1 MGLTL
6 VITNQTGTT
15 MSRDNELALDLFM
28 LGYERNELVHML
40 NEANQLIES
49 LRNEL
54 DALKEELNKQWKHSS
69 HSSSSCQHSSI
80 G

>member
-1 MGLTL
+1 M

-40 NEANQLIES
+40 NEANQLSES

-54 DALKEELNKQWKHSS
+54 DALKEELNK
-69 HSSSSCQHSSI
+69 
-80 G
+80 

>member
-1 MGLTL
+1 MGRSM

-15 MSRDNELALDLFM
+15 MSKDNELALDLFM

-54 DALKEELNKQWKHSS
+54 DALKEELNK
-69 HSSSSCQHSSI
+69 
-80 G
+80 

>member
-1 MGLTL
+1 
-6 VITNQTGTT
+6 
-15 MSRDNELALDLFM
+15 MSKDNELALDLFM

-54 DALKEELNKQWKHSS
+54 DALKEESNK
-69 HSSSSCQHSSI
+69 
-80 G
+80 

>member
-1 MGLTL
+1 
-6 VITNQTGTT
+6 

-49 LRNEL
+49 LRNDL
-54 DALKEELNKQWKHSS
+54 DALKEELNK
-69 HSSSSCQHSSI
+69 
-80 G
+80 

>member
-1 MGLTL
+1 
-6 VITNQTGTT
+6 
-15 MSRDNELALDLFM
+15 MSKDNELALDLFM

-54 DALKEELNKQWKHSS
+54 DALKEELDK
-69 HSSSSCQHSSI
+69 
-80 G
+80 

>member
-1 MGLTL
+1 MVG
-6 VITNQTGTT
+6 TNQTGTT
-15 MSRDNELALDLFM
+15 MSKDNELALDLFM

-54 DALKEELNKQWKHSS
+54 DALKVEVGK
-69 HSSSSCQHSSI
+69 
-80 G
+80 

>member
-1 MGLTL
+1 MG
-6 VITNQTGTT
+6 GK
-15 MSRDNELALDLFM
+15 MSKDNELALDLFM

-54 DALKEELNKQWKHSS
+54 DALKEELGK
-69 HSSSSCQHSSI
+69 
-80 G
+80 

>member
-1 MGLTL
+1 VGFTL
-6 VITNQTGTT
+6 VIANPTGTT
-15 MSRDNELALDLFM
+15 MSKDNELALDLFM

-54 DALKEELNKQWKHSS
+54 ETLREELGK
-69 HSSSSCQHSSI
+69 
-80 G
+80 

>member
-1 MGLTL
+1 
-6 VITNQTGTT
+6 
-15 MSRDNELALDLFM
+15 MSKDNELALDLFM

-54 DALKEELNKQWKHSS
+54 ETLREQLGK
-69 HSSSSCQHSSI
+69 
-80 G
+80 

>member
-1 MGLTL
+1 MT
-6 VITNQTGTT
+6 
-15 MSRDNELALDLFM
+15 RDNELALDLFM

-54 DALKEELNKQWKHSS
+54 ETLREDLGK
-69 HSSSSCQHSSI
+69 
-80 G
+80 

>member
-1 MGLTL
+1 M
-6 VITNQTGTT
+6 VVTNQTGTT
-15 MSRDNELALDLFM
+15 MSKDNELALDLFM

-54 DALKEELNKQWKHSS
+54 DALKEESNK
-69 HSSSSCQHSSI
+69 
-80 G
+80 

>member
-1 MGLTL
+1 MGRSM
-6 VITNQTGTT
+6 VVTNQTGTT
-15 MSRDNELALDLFM
+15 MTRDNELALDLFM

-54 DALKEELNKQWKHSS
+54 ETLREQLGK
-69 HSSSSCQHSSI
+69 
-80 G
+80 

>member
-1 MGLTL
+1 MGFTL
-6 VITNQTGTT
+6 VITNSTGTT
-15 MSRDNELALDLFM
+15 MTRDNELALDLFM

-54 DALKEELNKQWKHSS
+54 ESLREQLGK
-69 HSSSSCQHSSI
+69 
-80 G
+80 

>member
-1 MGLTL
+1 
-6 VITNQTGTT
+6 

-40 NEANQLIES
+40 NEANSLIES

-54 DALKEELNKQWKHSS
+54 ESVKAELEQLRK
-69 HSSSSCQHSSI
+69 
-80 G
+80 

>member
-1 MGLTL
+1 MFYLETSM
-6 VITNQTGTT
+6 T
-15 MSRDNELALDLFM
+15 RDNELALDLFM

-54 DALKEELNKQWKHSS
+54 DALKEELNK
-69 HSSSSCQHSSI
+69 
-80 G
+80 

>member
-1 MGLTL
+1 M

-15 MSRDNELALDLFM
+15 MTRDNELALDLFM

-54 DALKEELNKQWKHSS
+54 ETLREELGK
-69 HSSSSCQHSSI
+69 
-80 G
+80 

>member
-1 MGLTL
+1 M

-40 NEANQLIES
+40 NEANHLIES

-54 DALKEELNKQWKHSS
+54 DALKEELNK
-69 HSSSSCQHSSI
+69 
-80 G
+80 

>member
-1 MGLTL
+1 MGRSM
-6 VITNQTGTT
+6 VIANQTGTT

-54 DALKEELNKQWKHSS
+54 DALKEELNK
-69 HSSSSCQHSSI
+69 
-80 G
+80 

>member
-40 NEANQLIES
+40 NEATSLIES

-54 DALKEELNKQWKHSS
+54 ESVKTELEELKQ
-69 HSSSSCQHSSI
+69 
-80 G
+80 

>member
-1 MGLTL
+1 M
-6 VITNQTGTT
+6 VITNQIGTT

-54 DALKEELNKQWKHSS
+54 DALKEELNR
-69 HSSSSCQHSSI
+69 
-80 G
+80 

>member
-6 VITNQTGTT
+6 VVTNQTGTT

-54 DALKEELNKQWKHSS
+54 DALKEELNK
-69 HSSSSCQHSSI
+69 
-80 G
+80 

>member
-1 MGLTL
+1 M
-6 VITNQTGTT
+6 VVTNQTGTT
-15 MSRDNELALDLFM
+15 MSKDNELALDLFM

-54 DALKEELNKQWKHSS
+54 EALREQLGK
-69 HSSSSCQHSSI
+69 
-80 G
+80 

>member
-1 MGLTL
+1 MT
-6 VITNQTGTT
+6 
-15 MSRDNELALDLFM
+15 RDNELALDLFM

-54 DALKEELNKQWKHSS
+54 DALKEELNKQ
-69 HSSSSCQHSSI
+69 
-80 G
+80 

>member
-1 MGLTL
+1 MGRSM
-6 VITNQTGTT
+6 VVTNQTGTT
-15 MSRDNELALDLFM
+15 MTRDNELALDLFM

-54 DALKEELNKQWKHSS
+54 EALREELGK
-69 HSSSSCQHSSI
+69 
-80 G
+80 

>member
-1 MGLTL
+1 
-6 VITNQTGTT
+6 

-54 DALKEELNKQWKHSS
+54 EALKEQLGK
-69 HSSSSCQHSSI
+69 
-80 G
+80 

>member
-1 MGLTL
+1 
-6 VITNQTGTT
+6 

-54 DALKEELNKQWKHSS
+54 DALKEKLNK
-69 HSSSSCQHSSI
+69 
-80 G
+80 

>member
-1 MGLTL
+1 MVG
-6 VITNQTGTT
+6 TNQTGTT
-15 MSRDNELALDLFM
+15 MSKDNELALDLFM

-54 DALKEELNKQWKHSS
+54 DALKEELNK
-69 HSSSSCQHSSI
+69 
-80 G
+80 

>member
-1 MGLTL
+1 
-6 VITNQTGTT
+6 
-15 MSRDNELALDLFM
+15 MSKDNELALDLFM

-54 DALKEELNKQWKHSS
+54 DALKEELKK
-69 HSSSSCQHSSI
+69 
-80 G
+80 

>member
-1 MGLTL
+1 MVG
-6 VITNQTGTT
+6 TNQTGTT
-15 MSRDNELALDLFM
+15 MSKDNELALDLFM

-54 DALKEELNKQWKHSS
+54 DALKEELGK
-69 HSSSSCQHSSI
+69 
-80 G
+80 

>member
-1 MGLTL
+1 
-6 VITNQTGTT
+6 
-15 MSRDNELALDLFM
+15 MSKDNELALDLFM

-54 DALKEELNKQWKHSS
+54 EALKEELNK
-69 HSSSSCQHSSI
+69 
-80 G
+80 

>member
-1 MGLTL
+1 
-6 VITNQTGTT
+6 

-54 DALKEELNKQWKHSS
+54 ETLREDLGK
-69 HSSSSCQHSSI
+69 
-80 G
+80 

>member
-1 MGLTL
+1 MGRSM
-6 VITNQTGTT
+6 VGTNQTGTT
-15 MSRDNELALDLFM
+15 MSKDNELALDLFM

-54 DALKEELNKQWKHSS
+54 DALKEESNK
-69 HSSSSCQHSSI
+69 
-80 G
+80 

>member
-1 MGLTL
+1 
-6 VITNQTGTT
+6 

-54 DALKEELNKQWKHSS
+54 DALKEEL
-69 HSSSSCQHSSI
+69 
-80 G
+80 GR

>member
-1 MGLTL
+1 M
-6 VITNQTGTT
+6 NK
-15 MSRDNELALDLFM
+15 DNELALDLFM

-54 DALKEELNKQWKHSS
+54 ETLREQITK
-69 HSSSSCQHSSI
+69 
-80 G
+80 

>member
-1 MGLTL
+1 M

-15 MSRDNELALDLFM
+15 MSKDNELALDLFM

-49 LRNEL
+49 LRHEL
-54 DALKEELNKQWKHSS
+54 DALKEELNK
-69 HSSSSCQHSSI
+69 
-80 G
+80 